1 MFIKQELKF
10 SKQQNDVDNSNTE
23 IIKSLKKELEFL
35 KQGLINKNKLKEL
48 FTSKLFSNNKDN
60 SNGNDFDLD
69 NDLSTLNSKLV
80 DETINSCSNILVSS
94 VSKTVDCGSNLS
106 TPQISEEYDQRKN
119 VQRKLEEQLADVRKR
134 LHQNYNSFKSNNE
147 FLHYNNKIPPTTLT
161 QRAKGIKKR

>member
-23 IIKSLKKELEFL
+23 IIESLEKELEFL

-119 VQRKLEEQLADVRKR
+119 VQRKLEEQLADIRK
-134 LHQNYNSFKSNNE
+134 
-147 FLHYNNKIPPTTLT
+147 
-161 QRAKGIKKR
+161 